1 MKSLILSLSKLLILL
16 SGLALSV
23 PAQALTLEQ
32 ATKLVSFLNSTTTEL
47 AQAKTNLLQ
56 MSSGMPLGESIQID
70 TIYDSITTTDCYFQK
85 LNIVT
90 NIYSLMQDSRDQAI
104 SKNYINLI
112 AKHTVTSA
120 NTTINVLNRQLATIR
135 SPAAIAEAQKIRDLV
150 QKIRDEIQRTV
161 PGS

>member
-16 SGLALSV
+16 SGLALAV

-32 ATKLVSFLNSTTTEL
+32 ASKLDSFLISTISEL
-47 AQAKTNLLQ
+47 DQAKMNLLQ
-56 MSSGMPLGESIQID
+56 MAEGMQSPEYERAMM
-70 TIYDSITTTDCYFQK
+70 IYDSANNAINYFDK

-104 SKNYINLI
+104 LKRRAEVYAKQAMKASDFSIGI
-112 AKHTVTSA
+112 A
-120 NTTINVLNRQLATIR
+120 NRELARLVSPATIT
-135 SPAAIAEAQKIRDLV
+135 EAQKIRDLV